1 MVNAAEN
8 QRLKA
13 QMDEVSKQN
22 TTLTNRLEELEQTL
36 ITLQDRVNAE
46 QLRPNMPPESSIT
59 ITQPPEFE
67 YDVDSSSDYGFKWSA
82 WIRRFDVWMQASG
95 LTTQSEAR
103 KIALLLAS
111 AGEKLMNFI
120 TAMSTI
126 PQHWNRLKLASKNS
140 LIQKRIPCSK
150 RFSFE
155 Q

>member
-1 MVNAAEN
+1 
-8 QRLKA
+8 
-13 QMDEVSKQN
+13 MDELSKQN

-67 YDVDSSSDYGFKWSA
+67 YDVDSSSDYGFKWLA

-111 AGEKLMNFI
+111 AGEKN
-120 TAMSTI
+120 
-126 PQHWNRLKLASKNS
+126 
-140 LIQKRIPCSK
+140 
-150 RFSFE
+150 
-155 Q
+155 